1 MLFIRNYRIK
11 LKTRPFL
18 RNMKLKV
25 LLTRKLHDF
34 AIKKLKRRY
43 DVEINRGKIPM
54 PKKELISKIRDKD
67 GLVCFPY
74 DTVNREVI
82 DAAKKLKAISTFSVG
97 HDQIDVKYAIKKGIV
112 VSYTPEILTRATA
125 DLTMALMLALLRRV
139 VEGDRTIRNNKWK
152 VIFGAYDFLGTDLYG
167 KTLGI
172 LGMGRIGKAVAKR
185 AKGFEMNV
193 AYHNRNRLSNAEEKA
208 LGIKYATLDHLF
220 KSSDVVSIHTPYTID
235 THDLINL
242 KLLRRMKRTAF
253 LINTA
258 RGKIVNEK
266 DLVLA
271 LKKKFI
277 AGAALDVYQNEPINK
292 NHPLAKMDNV
302 VVTPHVGSS
311 TNETRKAMVE
321 ITVQNLILSLS
332 GKKPIYAV
340 NLDSKK

>member
-1 MLFIRNYRIK
+1 
-11 LKTRPFL
+11 
-18 RNMKLKV
+18 MKLKV

-34 AIKKLKRRY
+34 AIKKLRERY
-43 DVEINRGKIPM
+43 DVEINHGKIPM
-54 PKKELISKIRDKD
+54 PKKELMTKIRDKD

-74 DTVNREVI
+74 DIVNREVI
-82 DAAKKLKAISTFSVG
+82 DAAKNLKAISTFSVG
-97 HDQIDVKYAIKKGIV
+97 YDQIDVKYANKKGVI

-172 LGMGRIGKAVAKR
+172 FGMGRIGKVVAKR
-185 AKGFEMNV
+185 AKCFGVNV
-193 AYHNRNRLSNAEEKA
+193 VYHNRNKLSTEEEKT
-208 LGIKYATLDHLF
+208 LGVKYTTLDHLF
-220 KSSDVVSIHTPYTID
+220 KSSDVVSIHAPYTKD
-235 THDLINL
+235 THNLVNL
-242 KLLRRMKRTAF
+242 KLLRKMKRTAF
-253 LINTA
+253 LINTS

-271 LKKKFI
+271 LKKRLV

-302 VVTPHVGSS
+302 VITPHIGSS
-311 TNETRKAMVE
+311 TNETRKAMAE
-321 ITVQNLILSLS
+321 ITVQNLMLSLS
-332 GKKPIYAV
+332 GKKPIYTV
-340 NLDSKK
+340 NFDSKK